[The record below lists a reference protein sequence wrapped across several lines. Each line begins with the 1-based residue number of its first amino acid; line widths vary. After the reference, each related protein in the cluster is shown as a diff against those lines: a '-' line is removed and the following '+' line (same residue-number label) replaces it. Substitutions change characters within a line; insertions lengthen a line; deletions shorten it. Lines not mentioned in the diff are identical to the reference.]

1 MSATLM
7 LDPNLAEKAR
17 NAAARSGK
25 SFNEVIH
32 AALRA
37 GLDQILAAPVAKPYR
52 TIPRLMGLRQEFSY
66 DNISDLIATAERE
79 DYP

>member
-1 MSATLM
+1 MRATLM

-52 TIPRLMGLRQEFSY
+52 TIPRPMGLRPGFSY
-66 DNISDLIATAERE
+66 DNTSHLIAAAEGENR
-79 DYP
+79 P